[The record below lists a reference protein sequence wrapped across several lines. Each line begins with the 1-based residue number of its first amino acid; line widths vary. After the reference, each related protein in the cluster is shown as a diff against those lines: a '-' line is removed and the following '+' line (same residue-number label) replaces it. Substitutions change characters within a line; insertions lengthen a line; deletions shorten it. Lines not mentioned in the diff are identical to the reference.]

1 MPAATAPGPDEPRTA
16 APGRDGGGPRGYTGT
31 GAAGCGTPSPGG
43 DAGLPEHGAVLR
55 WGRGRRTGDPRG
67 CRAGRSAVWGRVSP
81 QQPSAQERPGG
92 HPGRGQ
98 GVRPAL
104 GAAVPQMVSIG

>member
-31 GAAGCGTPSPGG
+31 GTAGCGTPARVGVRSSQSTAQSSAGAAGGERGITAGAGPG
-43 DAGLPEHGAVLR
+43 ARGL
-55 WGRGRRTGDPRG
+55 
-67 CRAGRSAVWGRVSP
+67 VSP
-81 QQPSAQERPGG
+81 LQPPAQERSGG

-98 GVRPAL
+98 GIRPAL
-104 GAAVPQMVSIG
+104 EAAVSQMGSTG